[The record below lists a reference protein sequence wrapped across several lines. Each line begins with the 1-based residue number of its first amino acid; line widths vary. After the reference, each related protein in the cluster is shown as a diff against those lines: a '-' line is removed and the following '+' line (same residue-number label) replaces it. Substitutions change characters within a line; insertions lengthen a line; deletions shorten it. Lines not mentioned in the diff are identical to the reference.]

1 MNPNPYQPMAP
12 PPPWPRMLP
21 PNPPMMPP
29 NAPMVPPNPPVTS
42 TFWETANVRDQLKN
56 LQDTLG
62 LAKAMQKELEMLM
75 LMKDSKGSDDDDASV
90 SGFSEFLKDR
100 KIDLEAQVLQS
111 VEAAN
116 SLMAKLRV
124 ELEPFRAITH
134 EMCPW
139 EEKSAA
145 VRLSNKICKSKRNKR
160 WRKRKRKRIAEMIAK
175 EREGFDEADREA
187 DEWRAREIAKDIA
200 KRKME
205 DMKKIAS
212 LKAKEERKR
221 LESELETV
229 LIVEK
234 LQELRSIRIEKMKKQ
249 GHFLPEEDDK
259 FLERVRAAVEE
270 EEHQAIL
277 AADMDAARDAIATA
291 EQSRKTTENFRPDS
305 IDQNSAKGE
314 SKESKGPT
322 IPSTSEGDFTAVTK
336 KESGKQVLQGEG
348 YSGAYDAV
356 ANLPMEFY
364 HYYHGSNTD
373 MGTLIEVRRTWD
385 AYIRPGGSRIP
396 GHWVQPPPP
405 ADDIWASY
413 LLQPK

>member
-1 MNPNPYQPMAP
+1 MNPIPYQPAAP
-12 PPPWPRMLP
+12 PPPWP
-21 PNPPMMPP
+21 
-29 NAPMVPPNPPVTS
+29 PMVPPNLPMTS
-42 TFWETANVRDQLKN
+42 TFWETSNVRERLEN
-56 LQDTLG
+56 LQDTLR
-62 LAKAMQKELEMLM
+62 LAKAMQKELEMVRLI
-75 LMKDSKGSDDDDASV
+75 KDGKRAEDDDGASV
-90 SGFSEFLKDR
+90 SEFSEFLKER
-100 KIDLEAQVLQS
+100 RINLESQVSLS

-116 SLMAKLRV
+116 ALMAKLRV
-124 ELEPFRAITH
+124 ELAPFRAITH

-145 VRLSNKICKSKRNKR
+145 LRLSNKIRKCKRNKR
-160 WRKRKRKRIAEMIAK
+160 WRKALRKRIAEMSAK
-175 EREGFDEADREA
+175 ERERFEEADREA

-205 DMKKIAS
+205 DMGKIAK

-234 LQELRSIRIEKMKKQ
+234 LQELRSIRIEKLKKQ

-270 EEHQAIL
+270 EEQQVIM
-277 AADMDAARDAIATA
+277 AADMDAAKDAIATV

-305 IDQNSAKGE
+305 KDQSSDRGE
-314 SKESKGPT
+314 SRESKDQTTPIT
-322 IPSTSEGDFTAVTK
+322 NAVPSSAVTT
-336 KESGKQVLQGEG
+336 KEPGKQVSQGEG

-356 ANLPMEFY
+356 ANLPIEFY

-373 MGTLIEVRRTWD
+373 MGTLIEVT
-385 AYIRPGGSRIP
+385 
-396 GHWVQPPPP
+396 
-405 ADDIWASY
+405 
-413 LLQPK
+413 

>member
-1 MNPNPYQPMAP
+1 
-12 PPPWPRMLP
+12 
-21 PNPPMMPP
+21 
-29 NAPMVPPNPPVTS
+29 MV
-42 TFWETANVRDQLKN
+42 RLI
-56 LQDTLG
+56 
-62 LAKAMQKELEMLM
+62 
-75 LMKDSKGSDDDDASV
+75 KDGKRAEDDDGASV
-90 SGFSEFLKDR
+90 SEFSEFLKER
-100 KIDLEAQVLQS
+100 RINLESQVSLS

-116 SLMAKLRV
+116 ALMAKLRV
-124 ELEPFRAITH
+124 ELAPFRAITH

-145 VRLSNKICKSKRNKR
+145 LRLSNKIRKCKRNKR
-160 WRKRKRKRIAEMIAK
+160 WRKALRKRIAEMSAK
-175 EREGFDEADREA
+175 ERERFEEADREA

-205 DMKKIAS
+205 DMGKIAK

-234 LQELRSIRIEKMKKQ
+234 LQELRSIRIEKLKKQ

-270 EEHQAIL
+270 EEQQVIM
-277 AADMDAARDAIATA
+277 AADMDAAKDAIATV

-305 IDQNSAKGE
+305 KDQSSDRGE
-314 SKESKGPT
+314 SRESKDQTTPIT
-322 IPSTSEGDFTAVTK
+322 NAVPSSAVTT
-336 KESGKQVLQGEG
+336 KEPGKQVSQGEG

-356 ANLPMEFY
+356 ANLPIEFY

-385 AYIRPGGSRIP
+385 AYIRPGGSRLP

-413 LLQPK
+413 LVQSK